1 MAIGWLTA
9 LKAIPWS
16 DVVAAAPV
24 IVKGAKRLYDAAQAR
39 RTGTTTGTATDA
51 PAGTPEQRLE
61 AAEAEIAT
69 LKAEQAAAGE
79 VLRSLAE
86 QNARLV
92 GAVERLRVRTR
103 VLMWT
108 CAGLAAGLVAAI
120 VWLAAR

>member
-24 IVKGAKRLYDAAQAR
+24 IVKGAKRLYDAAQAGR
-39 RTGTTTGTATDA
+39 TGTATASAPEA
-51 PAGTPEQRLE
+51 PAGTPEQRLQ
-61 AAEAEIAT
+61 AVEAEIVA
-69 LKAEQAAAGE
+69 LRADQAAAGE

-86 QNARLV
+86 QNVRLV

-108 CAGLAAGLVAAI
+108 CVGLAAGLVATI
-120 VWLAAR
+120 LWLAAR